1 MKLVGARSKAT
12 MAIGVLLSGLL
23 VSAWS
28 GPASATS
35 STSATSRAPFGLV
48 SVRSG
53 RCVDADLNTIGR
65 NGTKVQ
71 LWDCNGQLQ
80 QRWSYY
86 VDDTIRSSK
95 NRKCL
100 DADLNAIGSNGTK
113 VQLWDCNGSRQQKWT
128 FVSGAVRGSLRVI
141 SQYNGRCLDADL
153 NAIRGNG
160 TKMQLWD
167 CNSQAQQDWRT
178 R

>member
-1 MKLVGARSKAT
+1 MKRVKAV

-23 VSAWS
+23 VAVWS
-28 GPASATS
+28 SPAGA
-35 STSATSRAPFGLV
+35 AARANFGLV

-53 RCVDADLNTIGR
+53 RCLDADLNTIGG

-80 QRWSYY
+80 QRWTYY

-95 NRKCL
+95 SRKCL
-100 DADLNAIGSNGTK
+100 DADLNAIGSNGAK
-113 VQLWDCNGSRQQKWT
+113 VQLWACNGSRQQKWT
-128 FVSGAVRGSLRVI
+128 FISGSVNGSLRAI

-153 NAIRGNG
+153 NTIRRNG

-167 CNSQAQQDWRT
+167 CNAQPQQDWRV
-178 R
+178 RR

>member
-1 MKLVGARSKAT
+1 
-12 MAIGVLLSGLL
+12 
-23 VSAWS
+23 
-28 GPASATS
+28 
-35 STSATSRAPFGLV
+35 
-48 SVRSG
+48 
-53 RCVDADLNTIGR
+53 
-65 NGTKVQ
+65 
-71 LWDCNGQLQ
+71 LQ
-80 QRWSYY
+80 QRWTY

-100 DADLNAIGSNGTK
+100 DADLNVITRNGAK

-128 FVSGAVRGSLRVI
+128 LIAGAVRGSLRVI

-153 NAIRGNG
+153 NTIRGNG